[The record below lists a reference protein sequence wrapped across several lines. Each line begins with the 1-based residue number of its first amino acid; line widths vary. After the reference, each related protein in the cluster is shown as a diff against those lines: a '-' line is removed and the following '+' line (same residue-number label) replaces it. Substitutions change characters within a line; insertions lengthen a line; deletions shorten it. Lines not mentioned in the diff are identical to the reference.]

1 MKTNEV
7 NPENMQGMFLCWLQ
21 VSRRMQKTMS
31 VAEYDLLT
39 WMLDNLVHRVT
50 TDFEATVYNVNH
62 MMGCFNTKRIDPET
76 EPELL
81 LEYSEPDELTSGY
94 IRVKRL
100 GEPKAVIN
108 IPVIDWRGT
117 APGSEEWECE

>member
-7 NPENMQGMFLCWLQ
+7 NNENVQGMFLCWTQ
-21 VSRRMQKTMS
+21 VSRRMQKTMNET
-31 VAEYDLLT
+31 EYDLLT

-50 TDFEATVYNVNH
+50 TDFQATVYNVGRQVDEAN
-62 MMGCFNTKRIDPET
+62 KRRIDPET
-76 EPELL
+76 EPELDL
-81 LEYSEPDELTSGY
+81 VFYEPDELTSGY
-94 IRVKRL
+94 IRVERS

-117 APGSEEWECE
+117 APGSEEWERE

>member
-7 NPENMQGMFLCWLQ
+7 NNENVQGMFLCWTQ
-21 VSRRMQKTMS
+21 VSRRMQKTMNE
-31 VAEYDLLT
+31 AEYDLLT

-50 TDFEATVYNVNH
+50 TDFEATVYNVGRQVDEAN
-62 MMGCFNTKRIDPET
+62 KRRIDPET

-81 LEYSEPDELTSGY
+81 LEYSEPDELTSGF
-94 IRVKRL
+94 IRVERS

-117 APGSEEWECE
+117 APGSEEWERE

>member
-1 MKTNEV
+1 
-7 NPENMQGMFLCWLQ
+7 MFLCWTQ
-21 VSRRMQKTMS
+21 VSRRMQKTMNE
-31 VAEYDLLT
+31 AEYDLLT

-50 TDFEATVYNVNH
+50 TDFEATVYNVGRQVDEAN
-62 MMGCFNTKRIDPET
+62 KRRIDPET

-81 LEYSEPDELTSGY
+81 LEYSEPDELTSGF
-94 IRVKRL
+94 IRVERS

-117 APGSEEWECE
+117 APGSEEWERE